1 VSHLRLLSGAIPHT
15 HFGSSATKGITMS
28 TRAFGRAA
36 AVAAVLAAAGLTA
49 GVGGAAFAQEG
60 DGNEQGPPEVSEEE
74 RAARR
79 AALEE
84 FRACMSEH
92 GVELPERRGED
103 EGAAEIDREQ
113 AEAAYEACKD
123 LVPPPPGVSQAE
135 FDEHRAALE
144 EFRTCLSEHGV
155 EAPIPGV
162 GGPRR
167 HRPGDEADVS
177 DEDRE
182 RFEAAREA
190 CADLLPE
197 PLPGAGRPGPG
208 PCNGP
213 RPEESP
219 AEGAAA

>member
-1 VSHLRLLSGAIPHT
+1 MR
-15 HFGSSATKGITMS
+15 

-36 AVAAVLAAAGLTA
+36 AVAAAFAAAGLTA
-49 GVGGAAFAQEG
+49 GAGGAAFAQED
-60 DGNEQGPPEVSEEE
+60 DGNDPGPPEVSEGD

-92 GVELPERRGED
+92 GVELPEPPGED
-103 EGAAEIDREQ
+103 ESAAEIDREQ

-144 EFRTCLSEHGV
+144 EFRTCLSEQGV
-155 EAPIPGV
+155 EPPIPGV

-167 HRPGDEADVS
+167 HRPGDEGDVS

-197 PLPGAGRPGPG
+197 PLAGTGRPG